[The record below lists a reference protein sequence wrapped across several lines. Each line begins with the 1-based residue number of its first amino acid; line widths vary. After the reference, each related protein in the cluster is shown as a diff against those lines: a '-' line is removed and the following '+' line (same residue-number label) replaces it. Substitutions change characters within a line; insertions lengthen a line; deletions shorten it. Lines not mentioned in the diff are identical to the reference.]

1 MIWFV
6 ERENWLSKNHRKKIK
21 RMEREVAV
29 EPAAEEVGLLF
40 GDVKVEGG
48 AGDEEMDESL

>member
-1 MIWFV
+1 MISNNV
-6 ERENWLSKNHRKKIK
+6 KSLKKKIK

-48 AGDEEMDESL
+48 PGDEEMDER

>member
-1 MIWFV
+1 M
-6 ERENWLSKNHRKKIK
+6 
-21 RMEREVAV
+21 AV

-48 AGDEEMDESL
+48 QGDEEMDER